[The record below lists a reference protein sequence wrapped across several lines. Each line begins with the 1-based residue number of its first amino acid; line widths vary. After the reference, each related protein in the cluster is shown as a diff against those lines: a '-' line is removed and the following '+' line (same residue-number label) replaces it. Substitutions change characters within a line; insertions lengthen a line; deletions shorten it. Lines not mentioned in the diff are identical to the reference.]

1 MIILMSFFLSSLI
14 CSISCFIL
22 IINSLLFYLF
32 LREFCLSQSCLCG
45 FFRILPMSHLH
56 CSSFPLRKDFSA
68 LPQSFPALSAKS
80 SQAFWRYIEHG
91 YRRQALPSPPLTK
104 IHLLSFFR
112 LLEAQQAFPCRGE
125 HFHHTFQQAFW
136 HIPQHILPCSDKNL

>member
-68 LPQSFPALSAKS
+68 LPQSFPALNAKS
-80 SQAFWRYIEHG
+80 S
-91 YRRQALPSPPLTK
+91 PS
-104 IHLLSFFR
+104 
-112 LLEAQQAFPCRGE
+112 FP
-125 HFHHTFQQAFW
+125 T
-136 HIPQHILPCSDKNL
+136 LDKNTFAVFLPTPGSSTSFSMSGGTFPSYISTSFLAHSTTYLALF